1 MESDTA
7 EDDVVLAAE
16 EAVNAEAVE
25 KAVNTKTAQEIDY
38 AEEAE
43 DVEVSDKDSA
53 AKLAEQAVVSVNEV
67 KLVENEEIGAIDA
80 EEARLNDKTVSNK
93 DSNIDNDIDGEEFR
107 DDRILWKVIQLMMM
121 LCWQL
126 KKLSMLTQ
134 LKKLLILKL
143 LTKLIMWKKLKT

>member
-43 DVEVSDKDSA
+43 DVEASEKDSA
-53 AKLAEQAVVSVNEV
+53 TKIAEHAVVSVNEV
-67 KLVENEEIGAIDA
+67 KLVDYEEIGVIDA
-80 EEARLNDKTVSNK
+80 EEARLNDKTLSNK
-93 DSNIDNDIDGEEFR
+93 DSNIDNNIDGEEFR
-107 DDRILWKVIQLMMM
+107 DFHKEYTERKPWTRPSKNDEEFRDLGFRFDYILI
-121 LCWQL
+121 
-126 KKLSMLTQ
+126 
-134 LKKLLILKL
+134 ILKYFFIW
-143 LTKLIMWKKLKT
+143 TT